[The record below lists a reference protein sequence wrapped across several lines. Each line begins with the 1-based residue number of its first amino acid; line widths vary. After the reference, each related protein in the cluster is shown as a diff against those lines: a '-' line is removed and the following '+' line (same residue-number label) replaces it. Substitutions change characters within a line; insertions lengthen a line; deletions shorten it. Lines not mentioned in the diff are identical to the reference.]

1 MALYCN
7 SALNPNPLKML
18 CKNLS
23 FPPDAVNHM
32 SKFLTRPRHP
42 CARLVAVAWRH
53 FRQWEKLALEATT
66 SQEDYDLFVGE
77 WQWSWDVNERIQRGI
92 DLEAF
97 LGYPVHWAEE
107 DLFEAVYGFP

>member
-1 MALYCN
+1 MSVYN
-7 SALNPNPLKML
+7 NPALNSNVLKTL
-18 CKNLS
+18 CRALPI
-23 FPPDAVNHM
+23 PPDAVDNM
-32 SKFLTRPRHP
+32 SRFLARPLHP

-53 FRQWEKLALEATT
+53 FRQWEELALEATT